1 MQRRDINIQLETSEQ
16 YEQRG
21 LQQQKQIR
29 ILKDKIKVLETSL
42 QQIVYDFEKEKE
54 LLKFQHESIIQE
66 QREDITKIR
75 ESIKIKNRDL
85 KNVRALA

>member
-54 LLKFQHESIIQE
+54 LLKFQHESII
-66 QREDITKIR
+66 
-75 ESIKIKNRDL
+75 
-85 KNVRALA
+85 

>member
-42 QQIVYDFEKEKE
+42 Q
-54 LLKFQHESIIQE
+54 
-66 QREDITKIR
+66 
-75 ESIKIKNRDL
+75 
-85 KNVRALA
+85 

>member
-21 LQQQKQIR
+21 LQQQKSIR

-42 QQIVYDFEKEKE
+42 Q
-54 LLKFQHESIIQE
+54 
-66 QREDITKIR
+66 
-75 ESIKIKNRDL
+75 
-85 KNVRALA
+85 

>member
-66 QREDITKIR
+66 QREEITKIR
-75 ESIKIKNRDL
+75 SSI
-85 KNVRALA
+85 